1 MPSTRMRRWS
11 HWTLRSRL
19 ALASTA
25 LAAVALL
32 VANGAGLLLL
42 DSYLLS
48 QVDSGLKTSGG
59 SLHGPVPA
67 KTLTAGRLNELLRNP
82 DGPGSIFAVR
92 FGSNSR
98 LYVYDTTSGTVTQF
112 PEGTVAPGPRLPGRA
127 ELAEHA
133 GKPFTVLG
141 ESGAEWRIYVQALDG
156 KGGLLVN
163 TTSLAEVDKISDR
176 LLLIDATVMSIVLA
190 LLGAVAALLVRVGL
204 RPLTRMQATS
214 ESIAAGDFRQRVTGT
229 DPHTEPGRL
238 GRAINAMLGRVES
251 EITAR
256 TASEQ
261 RLRRFLADASH
272 ELRTPLTSIRGFAE
286 LYRRDGDLDLEDAMR
301 RIEAEAERM
310 GMLVE
315 DLVLLARLD
324 EQREPQR
331 RPVDLLE
338 LAADVV
344 RDLHARSPRRAVRLT
359 ALDESCDLIEPV
371 VVRGD
376 PLRLRQVLAN
386 LLANADRHTP
396 PEARI
401 TLRLGTAPV
410 GVLSPAVTVV
420 GVTPPPDSPAA
431 VVEVEDTGSGVPP
444 QHAPYIFERLYRA
457 DPARSSG
464 GSGLGLSIAAAL
476 AGAHGGRLELAAPA
490 SGTGATFRLILP
502 LP

>member
-272 ELRTPLTSIRGFAE
+272 ELRTPSPPSAASPSSTDATAISISRTPCAALRPRPSGWACWWRTWYCWPGSTSSASRNDAPSICWSSRPMSYGTCTPAPRGA
-286 LYRRDGDLDLEDAMR
+286 LCA
-301 RIEAEAERM
+301 
-310 GMLVE
+310 
-315 DLVLLARLD
+315 
-324 EQREPQR
+324 
-331 RPVDLLE
+331 
-338 LAADVV
+338 
-344 RDLHARSPRRAVRLT
+344 SPPST
-359 ALDESCDLIEPV
+359 
-371 VVRGD
+371 
-376 PLRLRQVLAN
+376 
-386 LLANADRHTP
+386 
-396 PEARI
+396 
-401 TLRLGTAPV
+401 
-410 GVLSPAVTVV
+410 SPAI
-420 GVTPPPDSPAA
+420 S
-431 VVEVEDTGSGVPP
+431 
-444 QHAPYIFERLYRA
+444 
-457 DPARSSG
+457 
-464 GSGLGLSIAAAL
+464 
-476 AGAHGGRLELAAPA
+476 
-490 SGTGATFRLILP
+490 
-502 LP
+502 